1 MPKGDRPIYG
11 SICSKA
17 KNNQVSVNSMQST
30 NLTRSAPPASLTTG
44 DQAVS
49 AAQPAPAA
57 EKTTAS
63 ASRKDDSTAGFANEL
78 AQVADNQQPL
88 TPAELNAPAQPASEA
103 DAEQWLLHILEQQ
116 SAQLQARDAEQGSAE
131 DTLQAIHAAI
141 QALPTTLP
149 GQEQLGAE
157 QAASDQPLL
166 SPSAED
172 LTAEQLDAE
181 QLAVEKLTTE
191 KLAEALT
198 SSAKTNEQLAGDA
211 TGRIADQGLRSAFDN
226 GRSAVDQTLRDAEL
240 ARSAQLKQTST
251 MAAVNVN
258 EARPERVKIDPALLD
273 IDSAN
278 QPLITQLERLVAGA
292 SATSSDLGTR
302 IDSSL
307 TNPVVTES
315 ATLER
320 TLKLQGPET
329 KWGEQLLQAL
339 RDNVELQMQQQRV
352 QNTTIRLDPPELGS
366 MEITLTHELGRLNV
380 QISAQHS
387 DVVRLLQQTSDRL
400 RHELVAQNFTHVD
413 VEISGG
419 QNGQQQS
426 QRDQARLFSEESV
439 LANQQQADN
448 STADHLASEQQ
459 KSVQHSD
466 VLVTV

>member
-1 MPKGDRPIYG
+1 
-11 SICSKA
+11 
-17 KNNQVSVNSMQST
+17 MQST
-30 NLTRSAPPASLTTG
+30 NLTRSAPTASLTTG

-49 AAQPAPAA
+49 AAQPTPAA

-63 ASRKDDSTAGFANEL
+63 ASASRKGDSTAAFANEL

-103 DAEQWLLHILEQQ
+103 DAEQWLLHMLEQQ

-131 DTLQAIHAAI
+131 DTLQAIDAAI

-149 GQEQLGAE
+149 GQEQLGAQ
-157 QAASDQPLL
+157 QAANDQPLL
-166 SPSAED
+166 APSAED

-181 QLAVEKLTTE
+181 QLAVGKLTTE

-211 TGRIADQGLRSAFDN
+211 PGRMADQGLRSAIDN

-240 ARSAQLKQTST
+240 AHTAQLKQTST

-258 EARPERVKIDPALLD
+258 EARPERVKVDPALLD

-278 QPLITQLERLVAGA
+278 QPLVTQLERLVAGA
-292 SATSSDLGTR
+292 SATSSDVSTR
-302 IDSSL
+302 IDSTL

-419 QNGQQQS
+419 QHGQQQS
-426 QRDQARLFSEESV
+426 QRDQARLFGEESV

-448 STADHLASEQQ
+448 SNADHLASEQQ
-459 KSVQHSD
+459 KSVRHSD

>member
-149 GQEQLGAE
+149 GREQLGAE

-339 RDNVELQMQQQRV
+339 RDNVELQMQQRV

-366 MEITLTHELGRLNV
+366 MEITLSHEQGRLNV

-400 RHELVAQNFTHVD
+400 RHELVAQNFTQVD

-419 QNGQQQS
+419 QPGQQHS
-426 QRDQARLFSEESV
+426 QRDQARLFNEQSV
-439 LANQQQADN
+439 LANQHEADQ
-448 STADHLASEQQ
+448 SDAHHLAPEQQ
-459 KSVQHSD
+459 KSAQHND

>member
-1 MPKGDRPIYG
+1 
-11 SICSKA
+11 
-17 KNNQVSVNSMQST
+17 
-30 NLTRSAPPASLTTG
+30 
-44 DQAVS
+44 
-49 AAQPAPAA
+49 
-57 EKTTAS
+57 
-63 ASRKDDSTAGFANEL
+63 
-78 AQVADNQQPL
+78 
-88 TPAELNAPAQPASEA
+88 
-103 DAEQWLLHILEQQ
+103 
-116 SAQLQARDAEQGSAE
+116 
-131 DTLQAIHAAI
+131 
-141 QALPTTLP
+141 LPTTLP

-157 QAASDQPLL
+157 QAANDQPLL

-181 QLAVEKLTTE
+181 QLTAGKLTTE

-226 GRSAVDQTLRDAEL
+226 GRNTVDQTLRDAEL
-240 ARSAQLKQTST
+240 ARTAQLKQTST

-258 EARPERVKIDPALLD
+258 EARPERAKIDPALLD
-273 IDSAN
+273 IDSVN
-278 QPLITQLERLVAGA
+278 QPLVTQLERLVAGA
-292 SATSSDLGTR
+292 SANSSDLGTR

-366 MEITLTHELGRLNV
+366 MEITLTHEQGRLNI